1 MIRGD
6 RQADPG
12 GAGGEEA
19 VPAPQALFQ
28 AQRWRAQE
36 QKGDQDRPNLADI
49 YLSWLSSSDQ

>member
-19 VPAPQALFQ
+19 VPAAQALLQ
-28 AQRWRAQE
+28 AQC
-36 QKGDQDRPNLADI
+36 
-49 YLSWLSSSDQ
+49 